1 MATISRQKKDKQKYQ
16 YKRENSILG
25 SCIDE
30 YKLSEEEF
38 CKLYSFYVTY
48 SMCGSQSAK
57 KRTFIDYGWP
67 DNAISKTE
75 LGEKLKSVLKLSYNK
90 KFVFTDKDNLAEQFH
105 LLELDDGELINL
117 DQERAVISKTSE
129 NNNYLKLFYRIRNGL
144 AHGKFRLLFSS
155 SGERMVIIQDDNTNN
170 VTARIVI
177 KLSTLLLYIDVI
189 DVNGSI

>member
-129 NNNYLKLFYRIRNGL
+129 NNNYLKLFYRIRYGL